1 LAGNS
6 LKLGRNTSKAKK
18 TSNLKRLEH
27 AFKAFQVLEL
37 EEGAN
42 TLLVKFQPV
51 EHRKEKKKY
60 QDHLHHMVETLSPT
74 ELEGLWFDPNEPY
87 NHDEVLRA
95 RQAQKKNEYITNK
108 MSSNGEPKLQGQ
120 QAVDRYY
127 ELEEEFKAKEIDQQ
141 KIDKEALKATYDY
154 LAAVLNESGFL
165 PMATRRGKTKWSKND
180 INTLFD
186 NNFEN
191 YLQYRK
197 QRMVLLTNEH
207 GDNAY
212 EVYIT
217 EMEARTIIWE
227 NSFLEQRAYEAGLT
241 NLKASPI
248 ERIMENQSK

>member
-1 LAGNS
+1 MAGNS
-6 LKLGRNTSKAKK
+6 LKLGRNTSKAQKA
-18 TSNLKRLEH
+18 SLLKRLEH
-27 AFKAFQVLEL
+27 ALKAFQVLEL
-37 EEGAN
+37 EESSN
-42 TLLVKFQPV
+42 TLSIKFQPV

-60 QDHLHHMVETLSPT
+60 EGHLHHMVETLSPT

-87 NHDEVLRA
+87 NYDEVLRA
-95 RQAQKKNEYITNK
+95 RQAQKQNEYITNK

-127 ELEEEFKAKEIDQQ
+127 ELKEEFKAKEIDQQ
-141 KIDKEALKATYDY
+141 EIDKEALKATYDY

-165 PMATRRGKTKWSKND
+165 PMATSRGKTKWSKND

-186 NNFEN
+186 NNFEK

-217 EMEARTIIWE
+217 EMEARTIIRE
-227 NSFLEQRAYEAGLT
+227 NTLLEQLAYEAGLT
-241 NLKASPI
+241 DLDISPI
-248 ERIMENQSK
+248 ERAIQSQST